1 MNLDDKIQEAF
12 EEGYRQAINE
22 QKKRRVV
29 EPAIGPKRPGAL
41 HKKAYNPRK
50 YFNAYIEKELVGLY
64 KKLITRLKSDYEKK
78 AFEQTFPF
86 ELADEIKER
95 VENLFDGNSMLDEL
109 RDAYQFDFK
118 KGDRLKDYDKRV
130 RHGFAKYSRGK

>member
-1 MNLDDKIQEAF
+1 AF

-50 YFNAYIEKELVGLY
+50 YFNAHVEKELVNVY
-64 KKLITRLKSDYEKK
+64 KKLMARLKSDYEKK
-78 AFEQTFPF
+78 AIEQTFPF
-86 ELADEIKER
+86 ELADEIKKK
-95 VENLFDGNSMLDEL
+95 VENLFDGDSMRDEL
-109 RDAYQFDFK
+109 IDMYQNDFK
-118 KGDRLKDYDKRV
+118 KRDRLKDYDKRV
-130 RHGFAKYSRGK
+130 RHGFSKYPRGK